1 MCRLLHCR
9 LHLCRI
15 AVSTIR
21 AYTVPH
27 CCTMYIL
34 IVALVLSH
42 DIQIVACPALMKTM
56 THILSL
62 LAVTLQNPIQ
72 IPVWVS
78 YWKDNKRARN
88 GNVSHRISND
98 KNKNNKNSEFL
109 WGIKIKNY
117 CLIRL
122 TFWPNVTGKIRFNKN
137 DFLNYL
143 QITKQATFGKTLL
156 GCLSV
161 IFLNF
166 CRLATVIFIA
176 CLCVIIPSCCGTRRC
191 SWAARGCPWRGRWC
205 SSCCPRPGR
214 SPPRPQSPCRAQPPS
229 GRCSATS
236 PGSGSPGT
244 RTDQHPPS
252 GDKGYTVLEVV

>member
-1 MCRLLHCR
+1 MSVGNKLKHGLKLLLFLPWIFLVALLWLCCGSKMIFFKLSLALASVTMLGHKMCRLLHCR

-88 GNVSHRISND
+88 GNVSHRISNN
-98 KNKNNKNSEFL
+98 KNKN
-109 WGIKIKNY
+109 
-117 CLIRL
+117 
-122 TFWPNVTGKIRFNKN
+122 
-137 DFLNYL
+137 
-143 QITKQATFGKTLL
+143 
-156 GCLSV
+156 
-161 IFLNF
+161 
-166 CRLATVIFIA
+166 
-176 CLCVIIPSCCGTRRC
+176 
-191 SWAARGCPWRGRWC
+191 
-205 SSCCPRPGR
+205 
-214 SPPRPQSPCRAQPPS
+214 
-229 GRCSATS
+229 
-236 PGSGSPGT
+236 
-244 RTDQHPPS
+244 
-252 GDKGYTVLEVV
+252 